1 MAGKEIDP
9 VRVKSAL
16 AVVREHPGM
25 LLFLASPGLV
35 VIALLWWLLSPGW
48 AVLLLAALVVA
59 GGAAV
64 VLKR

>member
-25 LLFLASPGLV
+25 LLFLASPGLI
-35 VIALLWWLLSPGW
+35 VIGLVWWLLSPGW
-48 AVLLLAALVVA
+48 AILLLAVLVVV

>member
-35 VIALLWWLLSPGW
+35 VIGLVWWLLSPGW
-48 AVLLLAALVVA
+48 AILLFVALLLV

-64 VLKR
+64 ALRR

>member
-25 LLFLASPGLV
+25 LLFLASPGLI
-35 VIALLWWLLSPGW
+35 VIGLVWWLLSPGW
-48 AVLLLAALVVA
+48 ALLLLAVLVVA